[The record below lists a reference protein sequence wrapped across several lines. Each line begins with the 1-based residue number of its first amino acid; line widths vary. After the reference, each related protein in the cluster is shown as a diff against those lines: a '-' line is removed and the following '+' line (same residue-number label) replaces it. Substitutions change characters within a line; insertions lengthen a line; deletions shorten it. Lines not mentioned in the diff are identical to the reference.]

1 MIDPELRLRKCGFE
15 TRKRRIRENIFGDSR
30 KKLCG
35 CTASCGAS
43 WNSVRSATRAA
54 LAVHGADV
62 ARQPRKSSWN
72 RAEILSSIGVPVDF
86 PIGAG
91 AARRLYR
98 LVPCLCL
105 HSAEKIERKRAC
117 RRRAGPTSAAVRF
130 EASDRQNRAGRPLG
144 TAGCG
149 ESRVGRV
156 PQGSLRAGA
165 LYKK

>member
-72 RAEILSSIGVPVDF
+72 RAEILSSLGVPVDF

-130 EASDRQNRAGRPLG
+130 EASLAEQSWAATRYGRLRRI
-144 TAGCG
+144 
-149 ESRVGRV
+149 ESGPGPR
-156 PQGSLRAGA
+156 GSLGASA